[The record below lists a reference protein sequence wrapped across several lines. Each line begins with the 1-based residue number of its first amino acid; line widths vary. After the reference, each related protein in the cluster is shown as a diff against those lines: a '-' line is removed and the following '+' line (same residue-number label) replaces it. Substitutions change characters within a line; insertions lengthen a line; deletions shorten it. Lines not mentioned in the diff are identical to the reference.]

1 MDPDELLKLLDLK
14 PSRADSA
21 AESALCVSGGPET
34 ERARSPTALEI
45 DEWGL
50 RRGRDLL
57 VESERLREF
66 GLDEFAVADCHAAA
80 FDSEPRLAGPC
91 HDAVKEQFF
100 TALLSS
106 RRSMRLCMR
115 QPDSIPRPRKSPPF
129 TSRDSSLLSQK
140 ELAQP
145 MDEVHRE
152 VVCLR
157 AAAKAVA
164 EADSDVRDS
173 RDAAA
178 AFGMGEGALG
188 TNDPRAIASI
198 FQRVRADPTLRRI
211 CSLAGRFR
219 RMAQSCQRRKT
230 RHGLDDVVGVELGG
244 DLSRV
249 LPQELGRLLVPELE
263 TDTLRRL
270 VERQLFQREHHAV
283 ERVAKGPI
291 IVCVDES
298 GSMDGEPVHA
308 AKALALALAWIARQ
322 QGRWAALVAYSG
334 DSGERSLTLPPG
346 RWNETALAEW
356 LCAFIGRGSTLDVP
370 VREMP
375 RIYAQLHAPLG
386 DTDVIFVTDCSCS
399 IPETIREAFLSWKR
413 SVRAR
418 LSTLVLGSDAGDLK
432 AISDDIHLVSALLP
446 GDAAVERVLSL

>member
-1 MDPDELLKLLDLK
+1 MDADELLKLLDLK

-45 DEWGL
+45 DDWGL

-57 VESERLREF
+57 AESERLRDF

-91 HDAVKEQFF
+91 QDAVKEQFF

-106 RRSMRLCMR
+106 PEHAALHATTRLDPAASEIAAVHFAE
-115 QPDSIPRPRKSPPF
+115 QLASVE
-129 TSRDSSLLSQK
+129 K
-140 ELAQP
+140 ELAEP

-178 AFGMGEGALG
+178 AFGMGAGDPG
-188 TNDPRAIASI
+188 TNDPRAIASL

-230 RHGLDDVVGVELGG
+230 RHGIDDIVGVELGG
-244 DLSRV
+244 ELSRV
-249 LPQELGRLLVPELE
+249 LPQELGEL
-263 TDTLRRL
+263 TGPGARNRHASPTGRAADVRSRTSCRRTG
-270 VERQLFQREHHAV
+270 RQGADHH
-283 ERVAKGPI
+283 
-291 IVCVDES
+291 
-298 GSMDGEPVHA
+298 
-308 AKALALALAWIARQ
+308 
-322 QGRWAALVAYSG
+322 
-334 DSGERSLTLPPG
+334 
-346 RWNETALAEW
+346 
-356 LCAFIGRGSTLDVP
+356 LCG
-370 VREMP
+370 
-375 RIYAQLHAPLG
+375 
-386 DTDVIFVTDCSCS
+386 
-399 IPETIREAFLSWKR
+399 
-413 SVRAR
+413 
-418 LSTLVLGSDAGDLK
+418 
-432 AISDDIHLVSALLP
+432 
-446 GDAAVERVLSL
+446 

>member
-14 PSRADSA
+14 PSRADST

-34 ERARSPTALEI
+34 ERARSPTALEV

-57 VESERLREF
+57 AESERLRDF

-106 RRSMRLCMR
+106 PEHAALHATTRLDPAASEIAAVHFAE
-115 QPDSIPRPRKSPPF
+115 QLASVE
-129 TSRDSSLLSQK
+129 K
-140 ELAQP
+140 ELAEP

-178 AFGMGEGALG
+178 AFGMGEGAAG

-249 LPQELGRLLVPELE
+249 LPQELGRLLIPELE

-291 IVCVDES
+291 IVCIDES
-298 GSMDGEPVHA
+298 GSMEGEPVHA
-308 AKALALALAWIARQ
+308 AKALALALAWIAKRQ
-322 QGRWAALVAYSG
+322 SRWAALVAYSG
-334 DSGERSLTLPPG
+334 DSGERLLALPPG

-375 RIYAQLHAPLG
+375 RLYAQLRAPLG
-386 DTDVIFVTDCSCS
+386 DTDVIFVTDCQCS
-399 IPETIREAFLSWKR
+399 IPESIREAFLSWKR

-418 LSTLVLGSDAGDLK
+418 LSTLVLGSDAGDLQV
-432 AISDDIHLVSALLP
+432 ISDDIHLVSALVP